1 MKIRIPN
8 VDDKECYI
16 EDKQSIVLL
25 GANGAG
31 KTRMSVWIDE
41 NNPELNIHRIS
52 AQKSLNMPEYVSPT
66 ELKKAEDKF
75 LYGTTDDNRDW
86 LKRYGKKSSRWGN
99 EPEIHMLDDYQPLME
114 LLMTENFEKS
124 IEYREKHKD
133 GDQEFDNETKLEK
146 IKKIWEKVITH
157 RKLKICAGKIE
168 VESIEGISETYNGN
182 LMSDGER
189 AIFHFIA
196 EVVSAEENSL
206 IIIDEPENHLHN
218 SILERLWNEIESVRQ
233 DCVYLYITHNLDFA
247 RTRNN
252 TQIVWIKNMIDK
264 QKWDYALLDSNEF
277 SDDLLLEIL
286 GNRQGVLFVE
296 GTQDKSIDRK
306 LYSRLFPKYSIM
318 PLEGCA
324 SVIQATKAYNKLP
337 MLHYKTIKGI
347 VDRDR
352 RTEEEIGSL
361 LKEKIYVPLVAEI
374 ENLFLIPK
382 VIELVAKKQNIENVD
397 DLLEQTKAK
406 TIEFLQEHLEEQ
418 SLLFAKKRCQNT
430 INNICNQPTST
441 IEEYKASLDGVV
453 DIVNPRGKIRS
464 AVKLGSEWRIP
475 DIAEV
480 SGRKY
485 TPGHYIWDG
494 YLPDAP
500 DVIPDINMFDEVS
513 IQPGKAAGEWCAMLH
528 DKKNQRSGRAM
539 TTKMKEKLELYLIS
553 QPEVQCINNYLGEI
567 HQRGGIDHE

>member
-1 MKIRIPN
+1 M
-8 VDDKECYI
+8 
-16 EDKQSIVLL
+16 
-25 GANGAG
+25 G
-31 KTRMSVWIDE
+31 
-41 NNPELNIHRIS
+41 
-52 AQKSLNMPEYVSPT
+52 
-66 ELKKAEDKF
+66 
-75 LYGTTDDNRDW
+75 
-86 LKRYGKKSSRWGN
+86 
-99 EPEIHMLDDYQPLME
+99 
-114 LLMTENFEKS
+114 
-124 IEYREKHKD
+124 
-133 GDQEFDNETKLEK
+133 
-146 IKKIWEKVITH
+146 KVITH

-218 SILERLWNEIESVRQ
+218 SILERLWNEIESARQ

-286 GNRQGVLFVE
+286 GNRQGILFVE

-382 VIELVAKKQNIENVD
+382 VIELVAKNKILKMWMIYWNKQKQKQLNFCRNI
-397 DLLEQTKAK
+397 
-406 TIEFLQEHLEEQ
+406 
-418 SLLFAKKRCQNT
+418 
-430 INNICNQPTST
+430 
-441 IEEYKASLDGVV
+441 
-453 DIVNPRGKIRS
+453 
-464 AVKLGSEWRIP
+464 
-475 DIAEV
+475 
-480 SGRKY
+480 
-485 TPGHYIWDG
+485 
-494 YLPDAP
+494 
-500 DVIPDINMFDEVS
+500 
-513 IQPGKAAGEWCAMLH
+513 
-528 DKKNQRSGRAM
+528 
-539 TTKMKEKLELYLIS
+539 
-553 QPEVQCINNYLGEI
+553 
-567 HQRGGIDHE
+567 

>member
-1 MKIRIPN
+1 MKIRMPN

-99 EPEIHMLDDYQPLME
+99 EPEIHMLDDYRPLME

-196 EVVSAEENSL
+196 EVVSAEKNSL

-218 SILERLWNEIESVRQ
+218 SILERLWNEIESARQ

-296 GTQDKSIDRK
+296 GTQDKSIDIK
-306 LYSRLFPKYSIM
+306 LYSRLFPEYSIM

-361 LKEKIYVPLVAEI
+361 LKEKIYVPLVSEI

-453 DIVNPRGKIRS
+453 DIVNPQEEYNKVREELQKIIDD
-464 AVKLGSEWRIP
+464 K
-475 DIAEV
+475 D
-480 SGRKY
+480 
-485 TPGHYIWDG
+485 
-494 YLPDAP
+494 YL
-500 DVIPDINMFDEVS
+500 
-513 IQPGKAAGEWCAMLH
+513 AAL
-528 DKKNQRSGRAM
+528 K
-539 TTKMKEKLELYLIS
+539 
-553 QPEVQCINNYLGEI
+553 VINNKGLLPSTNLPNVFGWKKQYYIEYVIRLLEHRSKILRIYRGYYQPAGKPCYKGLGF
-567 HQRGGIDHE
+567 

>member
-31 KTRMSVWIDE
+31 KTRKTRMSVWIDE

-75 LYGTTDDNRDW
+75 LYGTTDDDRDW

-99 EPEIHMLDDYQPLME
+99 EPEIHMLDDYRPLME

-218 SILERLWNEIESVRQ
+218 SILERLWNEIESARQ

-361 LKEKIYVPLVAEI
+361 LKEKIYVPLVSEI

-453 DIVNPRGKIRS
+453 DIVNPQEEYNKVREELQKIIDD
-464 AVKLGSEWRIP
+464 K
-475 DIAEV
+475 D
-480 SGRKY
+480 
-485 TPGHYIWDG
+485 
-494 YLPDAP
+494 YL
-500 DVIPDINMFDEVS
+500 
-513 IQPGKAAGEWCAMLH
+513 AAL
-528 DKKNQRSGRAM
+528 K
-539 TTKMKEKLELYLIS
+539 
-553 QPEVQCINNYLGEI
+553 VINNKGLLPSTNLPNVFGWKKQYYIEYVIRLLESKDSASEELCDIFREYVPVEI
-567 HQRGGIDHE
+567 

>member
-1 MKIRIPN
+1 
-8 VDDKECYI
+8 
-16 EDKQSIVLL
+16 
-25 GANGAG
+25 
-31 KTRMSVWIDE
+31 
-41 NNPELNIHRIS
+41 
-52 AQKSLNMPEYVSPT
+52 MPEYVSPT

-306 LYSRLFPKYSIM
+306 LYSRLFPNIV
-318 PLEGCA
+318 LHNC
-324 SVIQATKAYNKLP
+324 NKCIDENGNSCECEHCPYAAEDRYLCE
-337 MLHYKTIKGI
+337 LLYDKETEHY
-347 VDRDR
+347 
-352 RTEEEIGSL
+352 
-361 LKEKIYVPLVAEI
+361 YVPSELPIPLNVFTVGTVNVDETTYM
-374 ENLFLIPK
+374 FSPK
-382 VIELVAKKQNIENVD
+382 VLDRSNV
-397 DLLEQTKAK
+397 
-406 TIEFLQEHLEEQ
+406 IEFNEVDFGGLYSLSPAQIALVESASKLITTPDFYFDAGTDKICLRCGLPYLVQRLLMILPVSVRQ
-418 SLLFAKKRCQNT
+418 SLMFL
-430 INNICNQPTST
+430 
-441 IEEYKASLDGVV
+441 LD
-453 DIVNPRGKIRS
+453 
-464 AVKLGSEWRIP
+464 
-475 DIAEV
+475 
-480 SGRKY
+480 
-485 TPGHYIWDG
+485 
-494 YLPDAP
+494 YLQ
-500 DVIPDINMFDEVS
+500 F
-513 IQPGKAAGEWCAMLH
+513 
-528 DKKNQRSGRAM
+528 
-539 TTKMKEKLELYLIS
+539 
-553 QPEVQCINNYLGEI
+553 
-567 HQRGGIDHE
+567 

>member
-66 ELKKAEDKF
+66 ELTKAKDNF

-86 LKRYGKKSSRWGN
+86 LKRYGKRSRRWGN
-99 EPEIHMLDDYQPLME
+99 EPEIHMLDDYRPLME

-168 VESIEGISETYNGN
+168 VESIEEISETYNGN

-218 SILERLWNEIESVRQ
+218 SILERLWNEIESARQ

-453 DIVNPRGKIRS
+453 DIVNPQEEYNKVREELQKIIDD
-464 AVKLGSEWRIP
+464 K
-475 DIAEV
+475 D
-480 SGRKY
+480 
-485 TPGHYIWDG
+485 
-494 YLPDAP
+494 YL
-500 DVIPDINMFDEVS
+500 
-513 IQPGKAAGEWCAMLH
+513 AAL
-528 DKKNQRSGRAM
+528 K
-539 TTKMKEKLELYLIS
+539 
-553 QPEVQCINNYLGEI
+553 VINNKGLLPSTNLPNVFGWKKQYYIEYVIRLLESKDSVSEELCDIFREYVPVEI
-567 HQRGGIDHE
+567 

>member
-1 MKIRIPN
+1 MKIKIPN
-8 VDDKECYI
+8 IDDKESFI
-16 EDKQSIVLL
+16 EDRQSIVLL
-25 GANGAG
+25 GANGAGKTRIG

-75 LYGTTDDNRDW
+75 LYGTTDDDRDW

-99 EPEIHMLDDYQPLME
+99 EPEIHMLDDYRPLME

-218 SILERLWNEIESVRQ
+218 SILERLWNEIESARQ

-361 LKEKIYVPLVAEI
+361 LKEKIYVPLVSEI

-453 DIVNPRGKIRS
+453 DIVNPQEEYNKVREELQKIIDD
-464 AVKLGSEWRIP
+464 K
-475 DIAEV
+475 D
-480 SGRKY
+480 
-485 TPGHYIWDG
+485 
-494 YLPDAP
+494 YL
-500 DVIPDINMFDEVS
+500 
-513 IQPGKAAGEWCAMLH
+513 AAL
-528 DKKNQRSGRAM
+528 K
-539 TTKMKEKLELYLIS
+539 
-553 QPEVQCINNYLGEI
+553 VINNKGLLPSTNLPNVFGWKKQYYIEYVIRLLESKDSASEELCDIFREYVPVEI
-567 HQRGGIDHE
+567 